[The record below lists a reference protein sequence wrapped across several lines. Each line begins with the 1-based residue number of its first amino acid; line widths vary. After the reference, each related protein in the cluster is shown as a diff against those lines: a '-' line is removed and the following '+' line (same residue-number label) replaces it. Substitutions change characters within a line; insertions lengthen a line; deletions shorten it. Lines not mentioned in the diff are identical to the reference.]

1 MKTIIVPLDGSD
13 VSEQAIEMGLSL
25 ARAWNAPLSL
35 VHVLEEP
42 MLLDLLPGPALP
54 DRDAAEAYLREVA
67 SNIQIGITVSTHVL
81 RGNPAAAIRDLIEGE
96 PESVVAMTTHG
107 RSGLR
112 RLFGSVARTVVHE
125 ALVPVALLRAPAT
138 ARSRQLQSI
147 LVPLDA
153 SSFSETALPVAVD
166 LARRTGATL
175 GLVHVCEPFWVAP
188 GLASIPE
195 LAQVNAARMSDIE
208 RESLNDARVYL
219 DQRAGDLRA
228 EGIRVVWEVR
238 FGRPADEIMRAA
250 ETTGA
255 DLIVMATHDRRGL
268 QRLRLGSVTT
278 EVIQHGPTPVLTIPP
293 RLIKQQQHEAEA
305 LLSRF

>member
-1 MKTIIVPLDGSD
+1 MKTIIVPLDGSE
-13 VSEQAIEMGLSL
+13 VSEQAIELAMPL
-25 ARAWNAPLSL
+25 ARAWNVPLSL

-42 MLLDLLPGPALP
+42 VLLDLLPGLALP
-54 DRDAAEAYLREVA
+54 DREAAEAYLRDVA
-67 SNIQIGITVSTHVL
+67 TCLAGEIDTSTIVL
-81 RGNPAAAIRDLIEGE
+81 RGNPAAAIHDLIEDE
-96 PESVVAMTTHG
+96 PESIVAMTTHG
-107 RSGLR
+107 RSGVR
-112 RLFGSVARTVVHE
+112 RLLGSVARTVVHE
-125 ALVPVALLRAPAT
+125 SPVPIALLRTPVT
-138 ARSRQLQSI
+138 ARARQFRSI

-153 SSFSETALPVAVD
+153 SSYSETALPVAVD

-188 GLASIPE
+188 GMASIPE

-208 RESLNDARVYL
+208 RESLNEARIYL
-219 DQRAGDLRA
+219 DRRAGELRE

-255 DLIVMATHDRRGL
+255 DLIAMATHDRRGF

-278 EVIQHGPTPVLTIPP
+278 AVIQHGPTPVLTIPP
-293 RLIKQQQHEAEA
+293 RFVKQQQHEMEA
-305 LLSRF
+305 ILSTF